1 VRAIALLTLSFVLG
15 CGNEGAVVAFVR
27 TGADASSGVALVDAA
42 PEDATSLDAGV
53 TDAAA
58 GADADAA
65 LGPFSAAIAIDA
77 VDDPDANNTDPTVT
91 SDLRELYFISDR
103 SGNLDIWLSQRD
115 TPDAGWGAPTAVAEL
130 NTRMPE
136 QSPGISFD
144 GLTLWFTRSVMGQ
157 QQPQIWVTTR
167 AAIGDTWSSPTAV
180 AELDDAGTQLSP
192 KVDED
197 ALLMVF
203 DSTRSGSREVYATT
217 RPNMQSQWGPAALVP
232 GLPPDAVDP
241 FVASRGLALWFVSS
255 PSGNED
261 LFMATRP
268 STVAAFGTAT
278 PLSELNTPAAESDP
292 ALSPDFRY
300 IVFSSDRS
308 GTMQLYE
315 ASR

>member
-1 VRAIALLTLSFVLG
+1 MRAFVPLILSFVLG

-27 TGADASSGVALVDAA
+27 TGADASTGGAVVDAA
-42 PEDATSLDAGV
+42 PEDATSEDAGV
-53 TDAAA
+53 ADAAE
-58 GADADAA
+58 GGEADAA
-65 LGPFSAAIAIDA
+65 LGPFSAATPIAA
-77 VDDPDANNTDPTVT
+77 VDQPDANDTDPSVS

-103 SGNLDIWLSQRD
+103 SGNQDIWLSQRD
-115 TPDAGWGAPTAVAEL
+115 TPDAGWGAPTAVTEL

-144 GLTLWFTRSVMGQ
+144 GLTLWFTRSTMGQ

-167 AAIGDTWSSPTAV
+167 AAIGDTWSSPTQV

-203 DSTRSGSREVYATT
+203 DSTRSGSRQVYSTT

-232 GLPPDAVDP
+232 GLPADAVDP
-241 FVASRGLALWFVSS
+241 FVASRGVALWFVSS
-255 PSGNED
+255 PNGDQD
-261 LFMATRP
+261 LFTATRP
-268 STVAAFGTAT
+268 STAAAFGTAA
-278 PLSELNTPAAESDP
+278 PIAELNTPAAESDP